1 MKNVKF
7 EDYYD
12 LVKTELKKGN
22 KRGNN
27 YFDTLGML
35 VNVIML
41 NSTNDYDKILKL
53 RRLCYSNGS
62 LTEKQIEKIDKE
74 LGYEE

>member
-1 MKNVKF
+1 MENVKF

-12 LVKTELKKGN
+12 RVILELKKRKQRN
-22 KRGNN
+22 KE
-27 YFDTLGML
+27 YFNTLGML
-35 VNVIML
+35 VNVIIL

-62 LTEKQIEKIDKE
+62 LTEEQINKIDKE